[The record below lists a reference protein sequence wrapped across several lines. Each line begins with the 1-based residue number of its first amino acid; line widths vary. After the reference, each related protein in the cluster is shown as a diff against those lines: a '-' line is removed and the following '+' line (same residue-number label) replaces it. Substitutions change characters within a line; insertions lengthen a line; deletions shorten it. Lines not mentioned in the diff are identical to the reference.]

1 MKGDASFF
9 RNIDCV
15 RKISIIIEK
24 IQMSV
29 IVILTSVRY
38 NFNMSALTQKQIE
51 VLKFIISFTK
61 EKGYPPS
68 IREIGTAFQIAP
80 PSVLDHLRA
89 LEKKGFIRR
98 LPFKPRCLEV
108 LKQSRDEAA

>member
-1 MKGDASFF
+1 
-9 RNIDCV
+9 
-15 RKISIIIEK
+15 
-24 IQMSV
+24 
-29 IVILTSVRY
+29 
-38 NFNMSALTQKQIE
+38 MSALTQKQLD
-51 VLKFIISFTK
+51 VLEFIAWFTK

-68 IREIGTAFQIAP
+68 IREIGTHFQIAP

-108 LKQSRDEAA
+108 LKDSQGEAA